1 MTSIKTRAEAIF
13 KTFKTAKRI
22 HPPKP
27 GTKAWKETTIEDAI
41 RQMYAVYVLDTAGR
55 HALRAICYYDSP
67 NARTEQAAAALHEA
81 EVAHAEYLWA
91 KHSPSK
97 DVAAKAMKDKAFRK
111 AMF

>member
-1 MTSIKTRAEAIF
+1 MTDIKTRAEAIF
-13 KTFKTAKRI
+13 KTFKTAKRPR
-22 HPPKP
+22 PPKP

-41 RQMYAVYVLDTAGR
+41 RHMYEIHVLDIAGR
-55 HALRAICYYDSP
+55 HALRAICLYDSP
-67 NARTEQAAAALHEA
+67 NAETRMAAEALHEA

-91 KHSPSK
+91 KKSPSK